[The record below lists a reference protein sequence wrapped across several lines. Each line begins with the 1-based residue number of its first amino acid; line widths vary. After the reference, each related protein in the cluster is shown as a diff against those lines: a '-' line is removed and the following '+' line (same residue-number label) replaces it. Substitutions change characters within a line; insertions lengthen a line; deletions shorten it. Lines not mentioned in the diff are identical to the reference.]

1 MEVKVKTLAN
11 GSYLIE
17 VGHVLLSYPNA
28 VLEELVALMDHRLT
42 KLAPE
47 DKAALEKSLE
57 AHRSIAL
64 KIVMLEPATI
74 QQLLL
79 DLTPIQ
85 RVILCRIDPT
95 GAVERKVMANL
106 PKIKQAELKEDFE
119 RFEKIT
125 VKKALIQMER
135 IIPMLKQAI
144 SYRKKIQAEGR

>member
-47 DKAALEKSLE
+47 DKAALKSLE

-64 KIVMLEPATI
+64 KIVALDRPTI
-74 QQLLL
+74 QQFLL

-85 RVILCRIDPT
+85 RVILCRIDPS
-95 GAVERKVMANL
+95 GAVERKVLENL

-125 VKKALIQMER
+125 VKKALIQMEK
-135 IIPMLKQAI
+135 IIPLLKQVI
-144 SYRKKIQAEGR
+144 SYRKKVKAEG

>member
-1 MEVKVKTLAN
+1 MEVKIKSLPS
-11 GSYLIE
+11 GSHLIE
-17 VGHVLLSYPNA
+17 VGHVLLNYPND
-28 VLEELVALMDHRLT
+28 VLNELVKLMDQRVT

-57 AHRSIAL
+57 AHRNIAL
-64 KIVMLEPATI
+64 KIVMLDPATI